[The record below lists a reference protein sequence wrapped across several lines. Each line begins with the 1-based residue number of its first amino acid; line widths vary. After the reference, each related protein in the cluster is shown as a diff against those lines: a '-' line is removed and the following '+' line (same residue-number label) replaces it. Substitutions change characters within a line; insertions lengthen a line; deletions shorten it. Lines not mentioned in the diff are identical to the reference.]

1 MVTND
6 VPLVVR
12 VSLHTSRAS
21 GVRPKGR
28 SAEQG
33 DQSSARVAVTLSIL
47 PGRVFYANQSSQ
59 PNMSSSDQR
68 C

>member
-47 PGRVFYANQSSQ
+47 PGRVF
-59 PNMSSSDQR
+59 
-68 C
+68 